1 MPTFSDQ
8 VQALCEA
15 VFTAKCARASAAAR
29 LKADLAANCRE
40 RSDNCR
46 ERSEQVQAFR
56 DRVRSEHRAAADRLR
71 RTLQQ
76 NEQDR
81 QQTVNRLRRTL
92 QQNQQDRQ
100 QTVNSMLESFDQA
113 QRAVGEQC
121 QAASRAWREMQE
133 RTVGSC

>member
-1 MPTFSDQ
+1 MPTFSEQ

-15 VFTAKCARASAAAR
+15 VFTAKCARASAVDEILASSRQRQQNVRDDQDAAAAR
-29 LKADLAANCRE
+29 LKADLAA
-40 RSDNCR
+40 NCR

-76 NEQDR
+76 N
-81 QQTVNRLRRTL
+81 
-92 QQNQQDRQ
+92 QQDRQ
-100 QTVNSMLESFDQA
+100 QTVNSMLEGFDQA
-113 QRAVGEQC
+113 QRAFGEQC

>member
-40 RSDNCR
+40 RS
-46 ERSEQVQAFR
+46 EQVQAFR
-56 DRVRSEHRAAADRLR
+56 DRVRSEHRAAAD
-71 RTLQQ
+71 
-76 NEQDR
+76 
-81 QQTVNRLRRTL
+81 RLRRTL

-113 QRAVGEQC
+113 QRAFGEQC